1 MAFIK
6 TTKVVEGTTYGEILD
21 RFAKLQDVKGLTGD
35 KLCFARSKNLM
46 HLRSFE
52 KANSHGSRIP
62 LTKDFEAYQKE
73 FSELRGNYLL
83 KDSEGKAVLHGE
95 NPTVDI
101 ANPEL
106 VAKTIELKEK
116 YKAVIQ
122 EREDDIKAYNEF
134 MLETVPEDE
143 LPKTHTVKMEDVSG
157 LTQEQVEAVIW
168 FIAE

>member
-6 TTKVVEGTTYGEILD
+6 TTKVVTGTTYGDVLD

-46 HLRSFE
+46 HLRTFE
-52 KANSHGSRIP
+52 KANSHTARIP
-62 LTKDFEAYQKE
+62 VTKELEAYQKE
-73 FSELRGNYLL
+73 FSKLRENYLL
-83 KDSEGKAVLHGE
+83 KDGEGKAILHGE
-95 NPTVDI
+95 SPTVDI

-116 YKAVIQ
+116 YKAAIQ

-134 MLETVPEDE
+134 MLEVVPEAD
-143 LPKTHTVKMEDVSG
+143 LPKVHIVKMDDVANLS
-157 LTQEQVEAVIW
+157 QEQVEAVIW
-168 FIAE
+168 FVEE